1 MTISHISADE
11 QVCKYYFLALQS
23 NRLNIQRF
31 PFNPINSTQ
40 STCDLMPPGALW
52 MKVDENIRG
61 TTCISDAGF
70 LHLPQ
75 YFFIAKVCFAQ
86 CSTSWLAL
94 GSPGCCSFVTMPKI
108 AFMPIYIDFEHWC
121 GIFSESP
128 GWEYI
133 KNDDS
138 GCQIQNCQKRIR

>member
-1 MTISHISADE
+1 MTISADE

-75 YFFIAKVCFAQ
+75 YFFIVIILITIIVRLKL
-86 CSTSWLAL
+86 S
-94 GSPGCCSFVTMPKI
+94 VTGFK
-108 AFMPIYIDFEHWC
+108 Y
-121 GIFSESP
+121 
-128 GWEYI
+128 
-133 KNDDS
+133 K
-138 GCQIQNCQKRIR
+138 